1 MTTDKDRYIEDLKNE
16 NARLK
21 DIISELGQAEPVLG
35 ISASGERVMIGKDY
49 YVELLEDKISLMQIL
64 DAMGKEGA
72 I

>member
-21 DIISELGQAEPVLG
+21 DIISELCKAEPVLG

-49 YVELLEDKISLMQIL
+49 YIELLEDKISLMQIL
-64 DAMGKEGA
+64 DAMGKGGA
-72 I
+72 L